1 MDFKTAKNLAIEIE
15 ALVSLAAEEGSDTEK
30 CSEIINIISLRLNDL
45 KSLLA
50 IGDEAAH
57 DAVPTQEQ
65 AEEIIDDM
73 TENAVSESAE
83 FVEAENLGAE
93 SQADESE
100 QIERDDISDDVP
112 EADAN
117 TDSCD
122 GPEPLENPSNDP
134 VGTII
139 VEPVVI
145 PPSPAPVAQNV
156 ESAPAFD
163 INESVFRRNA
173 RDLSKAFTL
182 NDKFRFRRELFGN
195 SNGEFNRAVE
205 LVEVMRAPEE
215 AEEYF
220 YEDMGWDSTNPDVK
234 DFMRIVTG
242 FLSNK

>member
-50 IGDEAAH
+50 IGDEAVH
-57 DAVPTQEQ
+57 DAAANQEQ

-83 FVEAENLGAE
+83 FIEAENLEAE
-93 SQADESE
+93 SQAEDPAQIAPDVIPDE
-100 QIERDDISDDVP
+100 VP
-112 EADAN
+112 EADVD

-122 GPEPLENPSNDP
+122 EPKPLENPSNDP
-134 VGTII
+134 VGTIM

-163 INESVFRRNA
+163 LNESVFRRNA

-205 LVEVMRAPEE
+205 LVEVMRTPEE